1 MHPDQI
7 RIALFEQL
15 LKIKIQESTDGT
27 DVKDMLL
34 RDYDYEG
41 FKEIIDE
48 YGVDWDK
55 PYSRQM
61 TFNDIDQESDTMKRT
76 GLE

>member
-1 MHPDQI
+1 MHPDQV

-15 LKIKIQESTDGT
+15 LKIKIQESADGT

-41 FKEIIDE
+41 FKEIIDK

-55 PYSRQM
+55 PYSRQL
-61 TFNDIDQESDTMKRT
+61 TINDIDQGSDTMKRT

>member
-1 MHPDQI
+1 
-7 RIALFEQL
+7 
-15 LKIKIQESTDGT
+15 
-27 DVKDMLL
+27 MLL